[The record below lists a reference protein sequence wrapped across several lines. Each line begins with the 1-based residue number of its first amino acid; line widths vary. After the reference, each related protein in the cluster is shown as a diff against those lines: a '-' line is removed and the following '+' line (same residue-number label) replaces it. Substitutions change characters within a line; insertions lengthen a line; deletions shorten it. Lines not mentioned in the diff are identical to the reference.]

1 MSKDCKVILLISA
14 ALVVFLL
21 FFITIVVIA
30 TSRVD
35 EVNKDKLIL
44 IGSNSLGCNKYRY
57 NLDVFWRC
65 PPELSINKLSINNF
79 EEQRCQSS
87 GRVQSCTTEVLPVIK

>member
-1 MSKDCKVILLISA
+1 MSKDCKVILLSSA

-30 TSRVD
+30 TNRVD

-57 NLDVFWRC
+57 NSDVFWRC
-65 PPELSINKLSINNF
+65 PPELSINNSRIKHF
-79 EEQRCQSS
+79 EEQRCKSLGKIHS
-87 GRVQSCTTEVLPVIK
+87 